1 MWAMTFKQ
9 SLAIVLTAAS
19 LGVAPLAQTKPASDT
34 GPAVAVYKTP
44 TCGCCSKWVDHMKEA
59 GFRMTVTDMPK
70 ESLDNVK
77 TKHKVPKAVHSCH
90 TAVVDG
96 YVIEGH
102 VPASEVKRLLKERP
116 KVAGLAV
123 PGMPLGSPGMEVS
136 GVTAQPYDVLS
147 FDAAGTTKV
156 FATIKP

>member
-1 MWAMTFKQ
+1 MTFKR
-9 SLAIVLTAAS
+9 SLALALAAAC
-19 LGVAPLAQTKPASDT
+19 LGVAPLAQTKTPA
-34 GPAVAVYKTP
+34 GPAMSVYKTP
-44 TCGCCSKWVDHMKEA
+44 TCGCCSKWVDHMKHA
-59 GFRMTVTDMPK
+59 GFRVTVTDMPQA
-70 ESLDNVK
+70 SLDTVK
-77 TKHKVPKAVHSCH
+77 SKHEVPASVHSCH

-116 KVAGLAV
+116 KVTGIAV

-136 GVTAQPYDVLS
+136 GVTPQPYDVVS
-147 FDAAGTTKV
+147 FDAQGKTKV